1 MAKWSEAA
9 PGVPC
14 NFNQLNHTMT
24 EAKLDFW
31 NNRAGLKEIAGTN
44 DFPLKGL
51 ELNMVLAKVPAR
63 ATVLDVG
70 CGNGETLMRLAR
82 EKGCT
87 GVGVDFSEKMVG
99 LALATS
105 KREGLA
111 AQVSFQVG
119 ALPILPQSLGQ
130 FDYAITERCLI
141 NLDSEEAQRRAFLN
155 IMSHVIPN
163 GLYLM
168 IESAIQGLE
177 RTNELRQLLE
187 LERMEPPWHNVFLDE
202 SSVEKWGTDRFVLE
216 EVVPFTSTYHFLSRV
231 VYARLAADKNEEL
244 KYDSDINMLACRLP
258 PIGNFGPVRLWSWRH
273 KAN

>member
-1 MAKWSEAA
+1 MAKWSPA
-9 PGVPC
+9 PPGGPC

-24 EAKLDFW
+24 ETKLDFW

-82 EKGCT
+82 EKDCT
-87 GVGVDFSEKMVG
+87 GVGVDFSEKMVE

-155 IMSHVIPN
+155 IMSHVNPN

-231 VYARLAADKNEEL
+231 IYARLAADKNEEL

-258 PIGNFGPVRLWSWRH
+258 PIGNFGPVRLWSW
-273 KAN
+273 